1 MGQNTGLNN
10 YGIRALAHFVDPNS
24 DFRRHANINNN
35 VLTFGDDAQ
44 ENVSIY
50 HYTSIGALKSILKS
64 GYFRIK
70 QAKSMND
77 PDEFKWASKLAI
89 NYLKSKNAT
98 KDQLASFKKMI
109 GINPFRDNYI
119 WSFSKNEDSET
130 LFHVYGGHNSIA
142 LEFGEKDVMRA
153 LAAHNAH
160 SKTDF
165 AQFDLGDAYTP
176 PLTVLYD
183 AKKQREYIQP
193 LVDEWLDVYRGIGSD
208 PSHMET
214 INRICAKNLFLFD
227 MCFKNPKLSHEEEF
241 RFVSVRK
248 NDGTVQPEL
257 KVNNIQYIN
266 LEFDPSLIKSITL
279 MPNCSV
285 SKDEFRDMF
294 KEYKLDAV
302 VKNST
307 LPY

>member
-24 DFRRHANINNN
+24 DFRRHTNIEKN
-35 VLTFGDDAQ
+35 VRTFGDDAQ

-50 HYTSIGALKSILKS
+50 HYTSISALKNILKS
-64 GYFRIK
+64 GYFRIT
-70 QAKSMND
+70 QANSMND
-77 PDEFKWASKLAI
+77 PDEFKWASQRAI
-89 NYLKSKNAT
+89 TYLRSKNAT
-98 KDQLASFKKMI
+98 TDQVASFKKMI
-109 GINPFRDNYI
+109 DMTPFRDNYI

-130 LFHVYGGHNSIA
+130 LFHIYGVLDGIA
-142 LEFGEKDVMRA
+142 LEFGEKDVMTY
-153 LAAHNAH
+153 LAKHNANG
-160 SKTDF
+160 KTDF
-165 AQFDLGDAYTP
+165 DQFDLGNAYTF

-183 AKKQREYIQP
+183 AEKQIEYIKP

-208 PSHMET
+208 TSHLET
-214 INRICAKNLFLFD
+214 INRICVQNLFLFD

-248 NDGTVQPEL
+248 NDGTIQPEL
-257 KVNNIQYIN
+257 KVGNVQYIN
-266 LEFDPSLIKSITL
+266 FRFNPSLIKSITL
-279 MPNCSV
+279 RPNCSV
-285 SKDEFRDMF
+285 SKDQFREMF
-294 KEYKLDAV
+294 KEYKLNAV